1 MNLQAWV
8 TKITR
13 VSLDRQRPRGFM
25 GVLRRKNDKIPLRVL
40 TAKSAHPSLPLPLRI
55 LQKIRLLR
63 SLPARILAFEIRRV
77 RIRD

>member
-1 MNLQAWV
+1 
-8 TKITR
+8 
-13 VSLDRQRPRGFM
+13 M

-40 TAKSAHPSLPLPLRI
+40 TAKSAQPSLPLPLRI